1 MRALLDALTR
11 WVRDGTPPPP
21 GQVPTIAARTLVAPD
36 AVHFPEIPAT
46 DYGGVER
53 PEVRFLGL
61 NNPLGVYDRGP
72 GYKPGLVSGIIT
84 RDPPGISATRYD
96 PLVPQ
101 VDADG
106 NDLGGI
112 RDLFVQV
119 PVGTY
124 TGWNLFRDDW
134 FTSGFC
140 SLMGSYI
147 PFAAT
152 KAERLKAGDPRLSI
166 EERYPS
172 REAYVAAI
180 RKAAADLVA
189 ARFMLPEDAARLVQ
203 VAEVNGIRHSP

>member
-1 MRALLDALTR
+1 M
-11 WVRDGTPPPP
+11 
-21 GQVPTIAARTLVAPD
+21 
-36 AVHFPEIPAT
+36 
-46 DYGGVER
+46 
-53 PEVRFLGL
+53 RFLGV

-72 GYKPGLVSGIIT
+72 DYKPGRVTGIIT
-84 RDPPGISATRYD
+84 RDPPGVSAARYD

-112 RDLFVQV
+112 RNLFVQV

-134 FTSGFC
+134 FTNGFC
-140 SLMGSYI
+140 TLMGSYI

-172 REAYVAAI
+172 KEAYVAAI

-189 ARFMLPEDAARLVQ
+189 ERFLLPEDAARLGQ
-203 VAEVNGIRHSP
+203 VAEVNGIRRSP